1 MNCIKKF
8 SRIVCVSLF
17 SYQGCLSYDS
27 LFILTQLFSFVNNF
41 FNFFETF
48 LIRFKKKSRFL
59 RSEIQYIIRVAIRQ
73 PLFSIFLIFYEPF
86 MIMS

>member
-1 MNCIKKF
+1 MFHCLVIKVVYLSLSVRQLVYITTSIF
-8 SRIVCVSLF
+8 VC
-17 SYQGCLSYDS
+17 Q
-27 LFILTQLFSFVNNF
+27 QLF
-41 FNFFETF
+41 
-48 LIRFKKKSRFL
+48 LISFKKLLKFFKMKSRFL